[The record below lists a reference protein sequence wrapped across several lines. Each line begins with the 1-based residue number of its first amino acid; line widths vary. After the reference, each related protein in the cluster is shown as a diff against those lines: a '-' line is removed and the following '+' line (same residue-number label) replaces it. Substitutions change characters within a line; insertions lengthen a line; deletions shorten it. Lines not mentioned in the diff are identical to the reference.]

1 MSSEKRGGLA
11 DVRRTTGFS
20 TPGIATFAI
29 GRLSDAPLQYLLF
42 TQGWAVKGLT
52 AVGLRASNLLVTAG
66 PGIAGL
72 GPIPSLLTGM
82 YALQG
87 LHHAYWVF
95 FTSNYRISPG
105 SGLQVSAFNGTMN
118 TFNTLVAVHALTS
131 SPQPILGSFAECIGW
146 KQYAGLALFA
156 LGISIEFIAEQS
168 RKAFKKDLKNKGKID
183 DTGLWSVVRHPNYL
197 GYALWRIGT
206 TLVTGSLGGTV
217 FMAGIQLASF
227 YGSSIPELS
236 DYMASRYGAQW
247 NDYKRRVPY
256 ALVPGIL

>member
-1 MSSEKRGGLA
+1 MSSGKPLPEISRSQRGGGLSDA
-11 DVRRTTGFS
+11 RGTTDFS

-29 GRLSDAPLQYLLF
+29 GRLSDAPLQYLIF

-52 AVGLRASNLLVTAG
+52 AVGLRASHLLVTTG

-72 GPIPSLLTGM
+72 GPVPSLLTGM

-87 LHHAYWVF
+87 LHHAYWVL
-95 FTSNYRISPG
+95 FTSKLP
-105 SGLQVSAFNGTMN
+105 LSAINGTMN
-118 TFNTLVAVHALTS
+118 TFNTLVAVHALAS
-131 SPQPILGSFAECIGW
+131 SPNPILGSFTECIGW
-146 KQYAGLALFA
+146 KQWTGLALVA

-183 DTGLWSVVRHPNYL
+183 DTGLWSV
-197 GYALWRIGT
+197 
-206 TLVTGSLGGTV
+206 GSLGGTA
-217 FMAGIQLASF
+217 FMAGLQLVNF

-236 DYMASRYGAQW
+236 GYMASKYGAQW

-256 ALVPGIL
+256 AIIPGIL